1 VGRAAWLLPPAAS
14 KATGPLSAALPI
26 SPFRYPPAGGAPTAT
41 GHQAQSAGRSRLY
54 GSQGLAP
61 RLRVAC
67 PTMNAEQVN
76 AVGGWCELVGVAFLV
91 RDLMSLARYR
101 EKPKE
106 WAVRL
111 KKVAAQVR
119 AWWVTTPMMGW
130 WRRLRGRPHQVVF
143 AEAGIASASMVAGDA
158 TVSTGTASLGTG
170 SSQSLEAQV
179 QELRRRVNELAQ
191 EIAGEKQQRE
201 QALAAEREARHREI
215 QAEAEERERG
225 DVAVRQDVDKL
236 RDVTT
241 GDLGLRF
248 ESVVY
253 LVLGIVLTSW
263 SDLVAARLGDWLRFR
278 VAMVL
283 VLGWPAL
290 RFWWLWKSRESDVA
304 V

>member
-1 VGRAAWLLPPAAS
+1 
-14 KATGPLSAALPI
+14 
-26 SPFRYPPAGGAPTAT
+26 
-41 GHQAQSAGRSRLY
+41 
-54 GSQGLAP
+54 
-61 RLRVAC
+61 
-67 PTMNAEQVN
+67 MNAEQVN

-106 WAVRL
+106 WAARL
-111 KKVAAQVR
+111 KKMAAQVR

-143 AEAGIASASMVAGDA
+143 AHAGIASGSVVAGNA
-158 TVSTGTASLGTG
+158 TVATGMRGPFSPQPG
-170 SSQSLEAQV
+170 QSVEDQI
-179 QELRRRVNELAQ
+179 QELGLLVNRLRE
-191 EIAGEKQQRE
+191 EVIKEPRERE
-201 QALAAEREARHREI
+201 QALAAEREARHKEL

-225 DVAVRQDVDKL
+225 DAAVREDVDKL

-241 GDLGLRF
+241 GDLGLRV

-263 SDLVAARLGDWLRFR
+263 SDLVAAWLPDWPRFR